1 MGIHRA
7 PVAACGAWPAR
18 DQETGGA
25 GVMVQAGHKRP
36 GVGWRLRRK
45 KEAALG

>member
-1 MGIHRA
+1 MSIHRA
-7 PVAACGAWPAR
+7 SVAACGAWSAR

-36 GVGWRLRRK
+36 GVGWRLRGK